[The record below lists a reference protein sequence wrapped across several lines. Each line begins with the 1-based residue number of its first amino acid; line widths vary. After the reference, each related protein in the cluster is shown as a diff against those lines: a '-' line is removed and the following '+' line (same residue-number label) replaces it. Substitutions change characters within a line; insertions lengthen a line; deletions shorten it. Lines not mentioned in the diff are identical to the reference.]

1 MGATQKKPKKVFY
14 YQTMK
19 NCISVV
25 VIILLVSLLSA
36 NGHSSKEAKER
47 ESLSNVRLRNRGLR
61 HRKLKKSK
69 GKGKG
74 SQDDKE
80 NRVEEPKNEGFDFPK
95 QAKVYEKFECITFES
110 DSAQWALNHPDT
122 DGECLTNS
130 CPNGCCRRSYGLVC
144 DESDKLYQARCIC
157 NANTNNTHLGD
168 GYIDGIVGNPN
179 EGNNNMLAALDII
192 SIEGLPP

>member
-74 SQDDKE
+74 SKDDKE
-80 NRVEEPKNEGFDFPK
+80 NRVKDNEGFDFPK
-95 QAKVYEKFECITFES
+95 QTDVYEKFECIPFES
-110 DSAQWALNHPDT
+110 DNAQWALNHPDT
-122 DGECLTNS
+122 DQACLDNS
-130 CPNGCCRRSYGLVC
+130 CSNGCCRRSYGLVC

>member
-74 SQDDKE
+74 SKDDKE
-80 NRVEEPKNEGFDFPK
+80 NRVDVEDRGFDFPK
-95 QAKVYEKFECITFES
+95 QAKVFEKFECIPFEN

-122 DGECLTNS
+122 DEACLDNS
-130 CPNGCCRRSYGLVC
+130 CSNGCCRRSYGL
-144 DESDKLYQARCIC
+144 
-157 NANTNNTHLGD
+157 LGD
-168 GYIDGIVGNPN
+168 DYIDGIVGNPN
-179 EGNNNMLAALDII
+179 EGNNNMLAALD
-192 SIEGLPP
+192 